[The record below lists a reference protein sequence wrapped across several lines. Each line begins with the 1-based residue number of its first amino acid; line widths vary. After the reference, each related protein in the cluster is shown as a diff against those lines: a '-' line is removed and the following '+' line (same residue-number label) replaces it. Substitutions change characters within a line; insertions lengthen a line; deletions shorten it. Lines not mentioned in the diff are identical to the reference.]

1 MLFLPCFCSVLI
13 LCAVTDAKTMEIPPR
28 YPLLVAACFWL
39 NPMWD
44 KWDSFA
50 GFVLC
55 GGILFCICLFREGAF
70 GGGDIKLCAAVGFT
84 PILSRRIF
92 SGGFLLFT
100 RRNVLSMNLKLKQLT
115 KNRLLL
121 AATALALSGGI
132 AFGIAPIYQKNAME
146 TIQVVCVDTDVGKG
160 EQLLPEVLKIQEI
173 PREFLPEGVVQDTTQ
188 TIGRYAAVDL
198 QAGDWLTQG
207 K

>member
-1 MLFLPCFCSVLI
+1 MLFLACFCSVLI

-28 YPLLVAACFWL
+28 YPLLVAMCFWL

-84 PILSRRIF
+84 LGSIPTILGMLF
-92 SGGFLLFT
+92 ACLLSLPQAYLARKKSQSHIAFAPY
-100 RRNVLSMNLKLKQLT
+100 
-115 KNRLLL
+115 L
-121 AATALALSGGI
+121 AAGFSLAAFFYLQGGM
-132 AFGIAPIYQKNAME
+132 FYP
-146 TIQVVCVDTDVGKG
+146 
-160 EQLLPEVLKIQEI
+160 
-173 PREFLPEGVVQDTTQ
+173 
-188 TIGRYAAVDL
+188 
-198 QAGDWLTQG
+198 
-207 K
+207 

>member
-1 MLFLPCFCSVLI
+1 MLFLACFCSVLI

-28 YPLLVAACFWL
+28 YPLLVAACFWLNSAWQKQDSFTGFLFCGGVLFLFSCIKQGAFGGGDIKLCAAAGFWL

-84 PILSRRIF
+84 LGGTPAIL
-92 SGGFLLFT
+92 G
-100 RRNVLSMNLKLKQLT
+100 
-115 KNRLLL
+115 LLL
-121 AATALALSGGI
+121 ACLFSLPQAYFTRKKSQSHI
-132 AFGIAPIYQKNAME
+132 AFAPY
-146 TIQVVCVDTDVGKG
+146 
-160 EQLLPEVLKIQEI
+160 L
-173 PREFLPEGVVQDTTQ
+173 
-188 TIGRYAAVDL
+188 AAGFSLAAFFYL
-198 QAGDWLTQG
+198 QGG
-207 K
+207 MFYP